1 MDSGYILKDFLI
13 YGTGG
18 EESGITSFLLL
29 LFIFSLCN

>member
-18 EESGITSFLLL
+18 EESGIASFLL
-29 LFIFSLCN
+29 LFIFGLCN